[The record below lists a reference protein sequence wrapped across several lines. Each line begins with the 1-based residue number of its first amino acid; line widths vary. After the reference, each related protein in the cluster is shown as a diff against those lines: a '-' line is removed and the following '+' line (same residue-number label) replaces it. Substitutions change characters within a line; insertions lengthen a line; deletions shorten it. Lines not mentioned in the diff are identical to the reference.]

1 VVDAIMVSMGRAL
14 VGGMLI
20 GLASWFLLASLGRI
34 AGISGVIAH
43 ALVPS
48 HASGEPPGKWSSRT
62 ASAGAW
68 RWWFLAA
75 LSIGGAL
82 FSWALNAQH
91 PLQMVQW
98 PALWV
103 MLVSGLLVG
112 VGTVVGSGCTSGHGV
127 CGLGRLSF
135 RSLVAVMVFMAMG
148 MLTASLIRPW
158 ILETLSP

>member
-1 VVDAIMVSMGRAL
+1 MVDTIMISIGRAL

-20 GLASWFLLASLGRI
+20 GLASWLLLASLGRI
-34 AGISGVIAH
+34 AGISGIVAH
-43 ALVPS
+43 ALVP
-48 HASGEPPGKWSSRT
+48 ARSGGQSSGKGSSVT
-62 ASAGAW
+62 ASSSAW

-82 FSWALNAQH
+82 FGWALNAQH
-91 PLQMVQW
+91 PLPMVQW
-98 PALWV
+98 PPLGM

-112 VGTVVGSGCTSGHGV
+112 LGTVVGSGCTSGHGV

-135 RSLVAVMVFMAMG
+135 RSLVAVVVFMAIG

-158 ILETLSP
+158 ILEALQP